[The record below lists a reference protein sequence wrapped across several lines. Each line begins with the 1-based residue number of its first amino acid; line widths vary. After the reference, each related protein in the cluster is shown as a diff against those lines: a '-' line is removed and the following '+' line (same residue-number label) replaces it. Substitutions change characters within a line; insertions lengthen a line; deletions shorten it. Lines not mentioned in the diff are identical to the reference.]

1 MFAFYFLFDLKTFLS
16 NISYLIFFSYLAYRL
31 SSTQGISMDDSNG
44 GVSIVDFRD
53 TQLKQHQRLNDLE
66 NKIEQLSKMGGN
78 GNGSAHLLSAL

>member
-1 MFAFYFLFDLKTFLS
+1 
-16 NISYLIFFSYLAYRL
+16 
-31 SSTQGISMDDSNG
+31 MDDSNG

-78 GNGSAHLLSAL
+78 GNGNGSAHLLSAL